1 VASFYIPLTGLSSDA
16 TALNT
21 IANNLS
27 NLNTT
32 GYKDQSVNFSDF
44 FYQQIGQTGSGNP
57 IQQGSGVQTADIAS
71 NFTQGNVNTT
81 GTASNMAIDGNGFFV
96 LSSGNGNNVYTRNG
110 NFTMN
115 STGGLVSQDGLSVM
129 GYPATN
135 GVVNTNA
142 PLTALTIPVGQVE
155 PPAATTSIA
164 MTANL
169 NSTAAVGTMVPSQ
182 ITLYDSLG
190 QSHVATINYTKT
202 GTNTWSYSIS
212 LPAGDQTGSGTS
224 TNTTGTLTFNSSG
237 DLVTPAANV
246 TGISFTGLADGAANL
261 SFNWNLYNGSGGNST
276 LTQVDAASAVT
287 ATNQNG
293 FASGEYQSFT
303 VNSDGTVIASFSNG
317 QQQAVGQVA
326 LASVTNDQG
335 LKLLGNG
342 EYATTLASGTAVAA
356 ASGTAGMGTIQGGSL
371 EQSNVNISSE
381 FSNLIIAQRAFEAN
395 SKAVTTFDNVAQDTI
410 DMVH

>member
-1 VASFYIPLTGLSSDA
+1 MASFYIPLTGLNSDA

-27 NLNTT
+27 NMNTV

-44 FYQQIGQTGSGNP
+44 FYQQIGQTGSGNL

-71 NFTQGNVNTT
+71 NFTQGNVNAT

-96 LSSGNGNNVYTRNG
+96 LSAGNNNNVYTRNG
-110 NFTMN
+110 NFTLN
-115 STGGLVSQDGLSVM
+115 QSGGLVSQDGLAVQ

-142 PLTALTIPVGQVE
+142 PIGPLTIPVGQVE
-155 PPAATTSIA
+155 PPAATSSFS

-169 NSTAAVGTMVPSQ
+169 NSSAAVGTAVPSQ

-190 QSHVATINYTKT
+190 QSHVATVTYTKT
-202 GTNTWSYSIS
+202 ASNTWSYAIA
-212 LPAGDQTGSGTS
+212 LPAGDQLVSGT
-224 TNTTGTLTFNSSG
+224 TANTTGTLTFNSSG
-237 DLVTPAANV
+237 NLTAPAANV
-246 TGISFTGLADGAANL
+246 TGISFTNLTDGAANL
-261 SFNWNLYNGSGGNST
+261 NFSWNLYGSSGNSP
-276 LTQVDAASAVT
+276 LTQVDSASAVS

-293 FASGEYQSFT
+293 YASGQYQSFSVAT
-303 VNSDGTVIASFSNG
+303 NGTVMATFSNG

-326 LASVTNDQG
+326 LANVTNLQG
-335 LKLLGNG
+335 LKELGNG
-342 EYATTLASGTAVAA
+342 EYSTTLASGTAVAG
-356 ASGTAGMGTIQGGSL
+356 ASGAAGLGTIQGGSL
-371 EQSNVNISSE
+371 EQSNVNISTE

-410 DMVH
+410 DMIH